1 MQSHNRSLS
10 SAMISHDLQDWLTRT
25 SAEPAPLPRCCCE
38 QSTCASSELFHDTI
52 KRLEGESRLAAGTF
66 IPPPANAFL
75 YFFVLSLT
83 HMLEIGQSLLL
94 KYEKFVQEDEQ
105 RRREYEQKVSAKTK
119 HWRKCPVGFYRS
131 DMRIAVTK
139 NRRKD
144 QETAVNE

>member
-66 IPPPANAFL
+66 ILPPANAFL
-75 YFFVLSLT
+75 YIFVLSLT

-119 HWRKCPVGFYRS
+119 HWRKCSFGFYRS
-131 DMRIAVTK
+131 DMRIAVAK

-144 QETAVNE
+144 